1 MIDNIIPLE
10 RHQRGGS
17 LGEADWL
24 ARHTEYTRDDDAL
37 RNGRGLA
44 PGIEAFRS
52 VVPETFGPGFIAAAP
67 FFAFFI
73 RPSGT
78 AYTQT

>member
-17 LGEADWL
+17 LAADWL
-24 ARHTEYTRDDDAL
+24 ARHTEYTRDEDPL
-37 RNGRGLA
+37 RNARGLA
-44 PGIEAFRS
+44 AGIEAFRS
-52 VVPETFGPGFIAAAP
+52 VVPATFGPGSIAAAP

-73 RPSGT
+73 RPRGM
-78 AYTQT
+78 AYTRT